1 MNLKMSKFIAAI
13 VSLFFLAGC
22 SSGPISAEDLA
33 TRETESD
40 ASLWDEED
48 YKTIAAKACLK
59 FKVVFNNA
67 VGEWYGDWSKLGN
80 EYATVGRTSGALDD
94 HPKWDPIA
102 RTVRQST
109 TNALLRAAGASG
121 SEVSTDI
128 SLQAFNLCEEL
139 GVDLRMDN

>member
-22 SSGPISAEDLA
+22 SSGPVSAEDLA
-33 TRETESD
+33 ARETESD
-40 ASLWDEED
+40 SSLWDEED

-67 VGEWYGDWSKLGN
+67 VGEWYGDWSKLGY
-80 EYATVGRTSGALDD
+80 EYTIVGLTSGALDD

-109 TNALLRAAGASG
+109 TNALLRAAGTSG

>member
-80 EYATVGRTSGALDD
+80 EYRNRLS
-94 HPKWDPIA
+94 PE
-102 RTVRQST
+102 S
-109 TNALLRAAGASG
+109 
-121 SEVSTDI
+121 
-128 SLQAFNLCEEL
+128 
-139 GVDLRMDN
+139 